1 MFGNSLASPK
11 SVDPASSGDSG
22 VSRGA
27 GNVRCVS
34 CRSSVFPEPLTD
46 GPHSS
51 GHLPQIIS
59 STFSS
64 LFQGSSQQG
73 GRAGGARSRRFGPE
87 ELAAARGS
95 SRCRRSERRRS
106 GSGEARAEE
115 VAAAVGARGTG
126 GRDAPAWPRQRA
138 RMIGESIDSV
148 RNESFFHSAV
158 AHSRNFG
165 LLRVLLIRGSP
176 ETVLRVLYVKMG
188 QLRGSSFVELK
199 CSAQLLRGSEEA
211 GSWGL
216 TEHALP
222 LVPLVP

>member
-1 MFGNSLASPK
+1 MGPTRQVICPK
-11 SVDPASSGDSG
+11 SYPQLFPLF
-22 VSRGA
+22 SR
-27 GNVRCVS
+27 
-34 CRSSVFPEPLTD
+34 
-46 GPHSS
+46 
-51 GHLPQIIS
+51 
-59 STFSS
+59 
-64 LFQGSSQQG
+64 
-73 GRAGGARSRRFGPE
+73 GARSRGFGPE
-87 ELAAARGS
+87 ELAAGGSDRRSSRRRVGARGAGG
-95 SRCRRSERRRS
+95 RS
-106 GSGEARAEE
+106 GGGRGGAYRVEAERGETGAEEAGE
-115 VAAAVGARGTG
+115 VAAAVGARGAG

-216 TEHALP
+216 TEHALSESTHT
-222 LVPLVP
+222 LV